1 MAEYQNLSER
11 ESQILQYTVQNFIEQ
26 ATPVGSDKLV
36 DMYNL
41 SISPATVRNV
51 LHKLEKKGCL
61 SQPHTSAGRI
71 PTERGYRYYVNSL
84 MSPEP
89 LSLYEHQAMDQL
101 KKILNKDFDDAV
113 FQAAQLLA
121 RLSNMLALVV
131 SPKLA
136 KGVFKK
142 LDLIS
147 VSSSRLLIVLTIKSG
162 LVKTVN
168 IEVEHELNRNQL
180 DYVASILNERL
191 SGYPMSEIASKV
203 NEMLADK
210 QAQDNTGLI
219 RIFIDSADTIFA
231 ERPINKFYYGGAEYI
246 ALLPEFRDEN
256 KYRQILEMLENEELV
271 IYLMDQVT
279 SSENVSV
286 HIGKEN
292 KLQQIEDCSVVS
304 ATYNIGEITGKVG
317 LVGPT
322 RMKYGKMVS
331 LVDQLVNR
339 FNQNIYKR

>member
-1 MAEYQNLSER
+1 MATYQDLSER
-11 ESQILQYTVQNFIEQ
+11 ESQILQYTVQNFIDQ
-26 ATPVGSDKLV
+26 AAPVGSDKLV
-36 DMYNL
+36 EIYDL
-41 SISPATVRNV
+41 SVSPATVRNV
-51 LHKLEKKGCL
+51 LHALEKKGYL
-61 SQPHTSAGRI
+61 DHPHTSAGRI

-84 MSPEP
+84 MEVEP
-89 LSLYEHQAMDQL
+89 LSLYEHQAMDQI
-101 KKILNKDFDDAV
+101 KKVLNKDFDDAV

-131 SPKLA
+131 SPRLA

-147 VSSSRLLIVLTIKSG
+147 VNSSRLLVVLTIKSG

-191 SGYPMSEIASKV
+191 SGYPMSEIAGKV

-210 QAQDNTGLI
+210 QAQDSTGLI

-231 ERPINKFYYGGAEYI
+231 ERPVNKFYYGGAEYI

-256 KYRQILEMLENEELV
+256 KYRQILEMLENEDLV
-271 IYLMDQVT
+271 IHLMDQIT
-279 SSENVSV
+279 SNEEVSV
-286 HIGKEN
+286 HIGREN

-304 ATYNIGEITGKVG
+304 ASYNIGEVTGKVG

-339 FNQNIYKR
+339 FNQNIYTR